1 MSYLHFIRN
10 NSKNGFCKQKWS
22 GKRTLVTVVA
32 AYSGKNWPMKN
43 KQKKQNT
50 SHYTKLYLE
59 FEAWIRVTSFHNKY
73 TDFQIKIFRLM
84 EEI

>member
-22 GKRTLVTVVA
+22 GKRIVVTVV
-32 AYSGKNWPMKN
+32 AYSGKNWPMEN
-43 KQKKQNT
+43 KKT

-59 FEAWIRVTSFHNKY
+59 FETKIHVTSFHNKC
-73 TDFQIKIFRLM
+73 TDFQINIFILM
-84 EEI
+84 VQILNE

>member
-32 AYSGKNWPMKN
+32 AYSGKKLANE
-43 KQKKQNT
+43 KQTKK
-50 SHYTKLYLE
+50 TKHVTLYE
-59 FEAWIRVTSFHNKY
+59 TVS
-73 TDFQIKIFRLM
+73 
-84 EEI
+84 